1 MSFETLAIDSNGT
14 VLSFTDSG
22 PPENKDY
29 ITVFAVHGIA
39 CNGLIFKKVQ
49 ALARANNIRF
59 VAINRRPY
67 IGSTPYTEAE
77 SVTLCTGS
85 ETEKA
90 HFIDARGIEF
100 ATFVETFVQKYDL
113 PPISPDGKSGGV
125 ALLGWSAGN
134 LVTAA
139 ALNSLGKLP
148 PSSQDKF
155 KLYLRAHIMHEP
167 PSVIFGLPAAPL
179 TWSPYVEASVPAK
192 MHPRLATQWLS
203 AYFDH
208 GDLSANGVDAIEYIV
223 PSLRC
228 HPSFYSMSS
237 SEVAEI
243 ADESISEFPGMF
255 MRMEQANDVYRR
267 VCYGPE
273 CKSLA
278 PLLKTTLIVGEA
290 TISFRLTALLSIR
303 ADNSALG
310 GDIRFS
316 LVDGANHFVQWDEPD
331 KAIKTYLEAL

>member
-1 MSFETLAIDSNGT
+1 MSDTPKST
-14 VLSFTDSG
+14 VKTPPSPDQPAFTDSG

-59 VAINRRPY
+59 
-67 IGSTPYTEAE
+67 AE

-139 ALNSLGKLP
+139 ALNSLGTKLP

-179 TWSPYVEASVPAK
+179 TWSPYMEASVPAK

-243 ADESISEFPGMF
+243 ADESISELPGMF
-255 MRMEQANDVYRR
+255 MSMEQANDVYRR

-278 PLLKTTLIVGEA
+278 PRLKTTLIVGEA
-290 TISFRLTALLSIR
+290 TISFCLTAQLSIR

-316 LVDGANHFVQWDEPD
+316 LVDAANHFVQWDEPD
-331 KAIKTYLEAL
+331 KVIKTYLEAL

>member
-139 ALNSLGKLP
+139 ALNSL
-148 PSSQDKF
+148 
-155 KLYLRAHIMHEP
+155 EP

-316 LVDGANHFVQWDEPD
+316 LVDGANHF
-331 KAIKTYLEAL
+331 